1 MIEPPWLC
9 LRMMCCATCAV
20 KNAAVQVDV
29 DDLLPGLVGDV
40 DVVARQADARI
51 DVRNVHSAKL
61 ADEILLQ
68 LVDLR
73 LVGHVAVQRN
83 DLHAVALG
91 HLLAQ
96 RLEAFLRG
104 GNVHQR
110 DVRTRFRPS
119 CRDVPANASAARPV
133 TKPFLPFSENLSISR

>member
-1 MIEPPWLC
+1 MVVLAHDVLC
-9 LRMMCCATCAV
+9 DLRGQEC
-20 KNAAVQVDV
+20 AVQVDV

-51 DVRNVHSAKL
+51 VVRNVHSAKL

-91 HLLAQ
+91 HLL
-96 RLEAFLRG
+96 G
-104 GNVHQR
+104 
-110 DVRTRFRPS
+110 T
-119 CRDVPANASAARPV
+119 AARGVPSRREC
-133 TKPFLPFSENLSISR
+133 PPARRPHPLPPKLPRRSGQCLRRRP